1 MKAKNEIERWLKDEK
16 FMAFANKRAKEEF
29 FNSENNYIDPQ
40 YEEMAEGF
48 EDNDEYVVPMVVRG
62 EKRSVSICG
71 RSENE

>member
-40 YEEMAEGF
+40 YEERWQKALRITTSM
-48 EDNDEYVVPMVVRG
+48 
-62 EKRSVSICG
+62 
-71 RSENE
+71 

>member
-48 EDNDEYVVPMVVRG
+48 EDNDEYHLAP
-62 EKRSVSICG
+62 SA
-71 RSENE
+71 ENKVACIGT